1 MKTLYAVLFL
11 ALGGWGINVSC
22 NRADAVGAVVGVL
35 IVGVG
40 LALLL
45 PTKVRA

>member
-22 NRADAVGAVVGVL
+22 NRVDTVGVVVGAL

-40 LALLL
+40 LILLS
-45 PTKVRA
+45 PAKVRA